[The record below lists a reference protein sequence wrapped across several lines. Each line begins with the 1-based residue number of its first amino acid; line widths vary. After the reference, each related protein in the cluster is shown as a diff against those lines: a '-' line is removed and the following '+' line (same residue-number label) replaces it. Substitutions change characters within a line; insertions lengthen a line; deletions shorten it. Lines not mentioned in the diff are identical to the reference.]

1 MLYTEI
7 KFSSLPANGDT
18 LYSQAQYN
26 GENRKSKHALS
37 QFCLPL
43 NRHMP

>member
-7 KFSSLPANGDT
+7 KFSSLAAKGDR

-26 GENRKSKHALS
+26 SENRKLKHALS